1 MFYRFR
7 FFRRARALALTPDE
21 KDAARREVLAFM
33 EAYPVRA
40 SAEARPLGQRSN
52 PPFSFLAPIL
62 KPIPLA
68 ALALLLI
75 GTGTASAAEG
85 ALPDTPLYFVKVNI
99 NEPIRRSLAL
109 SAEAKAEVEADLAT
123 RRLDEA
129 KALAEQ
135 DRLTPAVQAEIE
147 ARFKEQADRAEAKI
161 RTVKETGDASA
172 AADLSARYAAKL
184 RVRQDALDRLSERPI
199 DASAAIT
206 PVLDAVRLKTETATR
221 QRQQLKVEAE
231 AAAKVDEG
239 TGREPSPKWKG
250 IALAAQA
257 EVADRFAEL
266 QQERA
271 QAGAVVAAERLA
283 KIDAQLAAAQEA
295 AANGRASFEAGAYV
309 EASEAFRASS
319 EALRE
324 AKALLRETRKPDLEA
339 PRKDGPT
346 EKPKNEDPK
355 PIIRPGRVLP
365 VKPLPEMKQ
374 DPAPVAPISGFF
386 KDELHDTD
394 PDRSKAELDK
404 NTP

>member
-7 FFRRARALALTPDE
+7 FFRHARALALTPDE

-33 EAYPVRA
+33 ETHPVRPA
-40 SAEARPLGQRSN
+40 AMARPLGQRSN
-52 PPFSFLAPIL
+52 PRFSFLVPVL

-109 SAEAKAEVEADLAT
+109 SAEAKAEVETDLAA

-135 DRLTPAVQAEIE
+135 ERLTPAVQAELE

-161 RTVKETGDASA
+161 LAVKEVGDAPA

-199 DASAAIT
+199 EKGVAIT
-206 PVLDAVRLKTETATR
+206 PVLDAVRLKAEAATR
-221 QRQQLKVEAE
+221 QREQLKVEVE
-231 AAAKVDEG
+231 AAGKADEKKE
-239 TGREPSPKWKG
+239 REPSPKWKG

-257 EVADRFAEL
+257 ELDGRFAEF
-266 QQERA
+266 QQERGLA
-271 QAGAVVAAERLA
+271 EAAFAPEALV
-283 KIDAQLAAAQEA
+283 KVDLQAAAAKEA
-295 AANGRASFEAGAYV
+295 MAKGRASFEAGAYLD
-309 EASEAFRASS
+309 ASDAFRAAT

-324 AKALLRETRKPDLEA
+324 ARATLHEARKAEREEPRKEA
-339 PRKDGPT
+339 PKD
-346 EKPKNEDPK
+346 ESQKDAPK
-355 PIIRPGRVLP
+355 PLIRPRRELP
-365 VKPLPEMKQ
+365 VKPTPERKE
-374 DPAPVAPISGFF
+374 DPPFIAP
-386 KDELHDTD
+386 TD
-394 PDRSKAELDK
+394 GAIEGTLKLDDADRSKAELDEK
-404 NTP
+404 TP